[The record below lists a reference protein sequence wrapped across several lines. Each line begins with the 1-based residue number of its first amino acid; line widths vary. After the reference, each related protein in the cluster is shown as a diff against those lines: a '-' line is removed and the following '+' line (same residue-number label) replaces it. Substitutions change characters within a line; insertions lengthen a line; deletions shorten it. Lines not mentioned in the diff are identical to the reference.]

1 MSRLMISRRL
11 GILSLAVGALPL
23 LMQSNCLASV
33 EQQQEQQQS
42 QQTPPPPPAPPQNSQ
57 PASQQA
63 PPTDQPIGKHRKVWT
78 NDDVVLLRTPADN
91 YLAEKEAKEATEAE
105 AAAKLAAQPKVA
117 KEVPLEINLP
127 TSIEETQLLI
137 KNKEQDISDDQA
149 TLASLNAELATA
161 AEEQKKAKQKE
172 IEIVAAELDRARS
185 ELKALQDHLVE
196 LHRPSARPASQAP
209 AAPPPPPPN

>member
-1 MSRLMISRRL
+1 MSGLMISGKL
-11 GILSLAVGALPL
+11 GILSLALGVLSL
-23 LMQSNCLASV
+23 STQSEFLASV

-57 PASQQA
+57 PTSQQA
-63 PPTDQPIGKHRKVWT
+63 PPIDQPASKHRRVWT

-91 YLAEKEAKEATEAE
+91 YLAEKEAKEGAEAE
-105 AAAKLAAQPKVA
+105 AAAKLAAQPKAA

-127 TSIEETQLLI
+127 TSVEETQLLI

-149 TLASLNAELATA
+149 TLASLNAELATV
-161 AEEQKKAKQKE
+161 AEEHKKAKQKE
-172 IEIVAAELDRARS
+172 IEIVAAELDRARN

-196 LHRPSARPASQAP
+196 LHKPPASESTAT
-209 AAPPPPPPN
+209 PPPPPTN

>member
-1 MSRLMISRRL
+1 MISRRL
-11 GILSLAVGALPL
+11 GILLLALGALPL
-23 LMQSNCLASV
+23 LTQSKCLASV
-33 EQQQEQQQS
+33 EQEQEQQQS

-63 PPTDQPIGKHRKVWT
+63 LPTDQAAGKHRKVWT

-91 YLAEKEAKEATEAE
+91 YLAEKEAKEATKAE
-105 AAAKLAAQPKVA
+105 AAAKLAAQPKAA

-172 IEIVAAELDRARS
+172 IEIVAAELDRAQN
-185 ELKALQDHLVE
+185 EHKALQDHLVE
-196 LHRPSARPASQAP
+196 LHRPPASQTP
-209 AAPPPPPPN
+209 TAPPPPPPN